1 MPDVLDIKDPPMI
14 VINRKYKLKLFD
26 LIRVNP
32 EFDKLLRMLII
43 KSSPLL
49 LLNEI
54 NIKRITL
61 KNNKYKSSLCS
72 LARVFLSKILKTK

>member
-61 KNNKYKSSLCS
+61 KNNKYKSYLCS